1 MRRQPA
7 PCERRRLAG
16 ALLLLLRGASAYV
29 IISSC
34 GEGARCRDAKIQWA
48 RVPKTGSS
56 TILSAVLAIEGPSRP
71 PLVACGADR
80 LDAMAARHQVGCVA
94 PCPPRGPL
102 ALAPTATGE
111 DAARAAA
118 LLAADLR
125 FAVVREPVDR
135 FASAWAYLQTAH
147 PEVWGAESADAFV
160 AALAANATAAG
171 GVTAAQLVALRGPH
185 TIALWPQS
193 YWVDAV
199 LARGAG
205 TAALVCYDRDRLV
218 DDIVALFAEQF
229 GCARTAAAGQ
239 RSPPREN
246 VRAREV
252 TLAPA
257 TAARLRAL
265 YARDRAVWARHCA
278 VPPLDRI
285 LAGGNYSQ
293 QLYRGPGRVPRTT
306 APPGPG
312 QLRFLWFGLLSP
324 AQRAAVRALGICADA
339 SDAPTRALFA
349 PLSRTNEPPG
359 AVWRHADNATA
370 MHVPSHGYVEVTHC
384 ARTRGARTRGGAMWF
399 YAAAGSGVSV
409 NVGRTKA
416 LPFVDGRQGL
426 GTDDEIRDM
435 LRVEELD
442 SVQFW
447 HRDRSAPDEPRYE
460 IAFNTAGGSLA
471 AGWSEWDALNAS
483 FPLIKC
489 GREPYL
495 FDCPHEGH
503 PPLRYLADC
512 GAGREE
518 LAVATQACP
527 TPTTASNATASDAA
541 LARLAALR
549 AAGSLTAAEFAR
561 AAAKIHGNNRR
572 PRRRLA
578 NTRS

>member
-16 ALLLLLRGASAYV
+16 ALLLLRGASAYV

-293 QLYRGPGRVPRTT
+293 RRARGPRP
-306 APPGPG
+306 
-312 QLRFLWFGLLSP
+312 
-324 AQRAAVRALGICADA
+324 RAAHDG
-339 SDAPTRALFA
+339 P
-349 PLSRTNEPPG
+349 
-359 AVWRHADNATA
+359 
-370 MHVPSHGYVEVTHC
+370 
-384 ARTRGARTRGGAMWF
+384 
-399 YAAAGSGVSV
+399 AG
-409 NVGRTKA
+409 
-416 LPFVDGRQGL
+416 
-426 GTDDEIRDM
+426 
-435 LRVEELD
+435 
-442 SVQFW
+442 
-447 HRDRSAPDEPRYE
+447 
-460 IAFNTAGGSLA
+460 
-471 AGWSEWDALNAS
+471 
-483 FPLIKC
+483 
-489 GREPYL
+489 
-495 FDCPHEGH
+495 
-503 PPLRYLADC
+503 
-512 GAGREE
+512 
-518 LAVATQACP
+518 
-527 TPTTASNATASDAA
+527 
-541 LARLAALR
+541 
-549 AAGSLTAAEFAR
+549 AR
-561 AAAKIHGNNRR
+561 AAAVPLVRAPLADAASGR
-572 PRRRLA
+572 PGARHLRRRVRRADAGAFCAPVPDERTARRGLA
-578 NTRS
+578 SCRRRDRHARPVPRLR

>member
-293 QLYRGPGRVPRTT
+293 KLYGGPGRVPRTT

-349 PLSRTNEPPG
+349 PLSRSNEPPG
-359 AVWRHADNATA
+359 AVWRHADDATA

-416 LPFVDGRQGL
+416 LPFVDGRRGL

-435 LRVEELD
+435 LRAEELD

-483 FPLIKC
+483 FPLLKC

-527 TPTTASNATASDAA
+527 TPTTASNAMASE
-541 LARLAALR
+541 ARLAALR

-561 AAAKIHGNNRR
+561 AQELVRNGQ
-572 PRRRLA
+572 PRRRRA
-578 NTRS
+578 K